1 MSLHRAPRNFWALK
15 MSQLMRLVFEKPQ
28 NLERWEAVKDLL
40 NVVAQRAVR
49 SDHATATK
57 TTLNAIA
64 NAIQK
69 YQLAITKLNDL
80 FAKFLLDPVSDF

>member
-1 MSLHRAPRNFWALK
+1 M
-15 MSQLMRLVFEKPQ
+15 
-28 NLERWEAVKDLL
+28 
-40 NVVAQRAVR
+40 VAQRAVR

-69 YQLAITKLNDL
+69 YQLAVTKLNDL
-80 FAKFLLDPVSDF
+80 FAKFLLNPVSDF